1 MVLLTAEV
9 PVSEPSY
16 HLVNNGLLLKM
27 TIEIVD
33 FPIKQWWIFPVRYVS
48 HYQAG
53 YIQRGREM
61 GSSSKQLDSHGW
73 ILLDSRT

>member
-1 MVLLTAEV
+1 
-9 PVSEPSY
+9 
-16 HLVNNGLLLKM
+16 M

-73 ILLDSRT
+73 ILLDSRTWRLWINTYENTMALGGWTSI

>member
-1 MVLLTAEV
+1 
-9 PVSEPSY
+9 
-16 HLVNNGLLLKM
+16 M

-61 GSSSKQLDSHGW
+61 GSSSKQLGSHGW